1 MEARLIGENKTR
13 VKLSNKKEKYI
24 IEQLK
29 FLGATPTKES
39 IKFTY
44 FEFDGDIATTAKNFG
59 LAY

>member
-1 MEARLIGENKTR
+1 MEARLIGKNKTR
-13 VKLSNKKEKYI
+13 VKLSNKKEKSI
-24 IEQLK
+24 
-29 FLGATPTKES
+29 KES